1 MHNTPNKPNRRPR
14 LAAAA
19 LGLLAAILI
28 PVAVYAACN
37 VNFVV
42 YDSISITGPD
52 TLCIGGSGEFTV
64 TVTTR
69 TFVEGG
75 TNAWVSIKAKEDG
88 DGAVEGLPLSLLI
101 AVPAGGSGS
110 TNFTLTG
117 HTPTSSPTNGLTLVA
132 TLAGGEHLSEEGE
145 DEDAN
150 SCVAEHEVVVVHLE
164 AGIPRVIGVNDLV
177 SNLKDPSGSSLGR
190 LLWFPGPDGQVAA
203 AWDEE
208 DDLFLFEYLKVEP
221 LELGDLIFRRGDAGS
236 AEEAGEAVVLLI
248 DSEEESVE
256 EWPSLEPDVLA
267 DVLAGEESAS
277 SAKYLR
283 IEGRGYSHE
292 VDDAQIE
299 LEYAGCFFTVKTT
312 VVQVEL
318 DRFAYTRV
326 DAFPEI
332 EILGVT
338 GLVPGGNATVKY
350 RVMQDVLEDVP
361 GPDRSN
367 SFPVPDAVGVYEYV
381 VNGDN
386 RLGNEAVAAIGYTVY
401 DNEGT
406 LAARWVDAGPSHKR
420 VEAMPAT
427 AQMNISIKDARAGT
441 PEEAPGSLDS
451 LPEFL
456 GSIHATGEKPAY
468 EIEEIKIFAREP
480 SIAYTN
486 EINPEVGNEM
496 ILQALLGEDSTPAT
510 RASAA
515 VVEISGSKFVGVND
529 RFPVGS
535 DPGDDVGT
543 HQRPQD
549 DPDLGSLSIDGI
561 PPIRAEITW
570 TVEGAKALLAC
581 KVGEHVTFGSS
592 ISGTYDPD
600 LPETEGYKRVW
611 VEGREA
617 SDEIDDVV
625 VKFKIAYGPD
635 PEIPV
640 AFRGERTLE
649 DIEHRLTVTD
659 LRWTGWAEDGNP
671 EKSGKRTDMLAC
683 DLDLRPAARID
694 LPEAEDELILG
705 DPVLVKGT
713 VRSMLDIVRHIKVN
727 GQLVPQDKI
736 HFMGQPV
743 AGLTAAS
750 VAAMTDRLPPYE
762 VTFEYEIEELDTDR
776 IQVEARNG
784 IGPWPGIAKRKVQF
798 DVPVPYV
805 GSTGVVSAVE
815 IANPAFGDLDDAV
828 AFFDFNDGAFLYKTE
843 VDHHGAAAGVVTAF
857 RPAAAQDRGLYR
869 MHKPVIFLDL
879 PAYGGNGAI
888 RGPGLF
894 LEDGHKIA
902 EIVHNGGKRKLFPVD
917 LSVSDSVGAVPNA
930 IEWTHG
936 ALLTTSSSAGSLI
949 VRLPETDSDIPA
961 AATVTLSIADV
972 PGQPNPYSS
981 FVQQTFSVSSLP
993 RTVNLPPVSTAG
1005 SASFIAS
1012 LAVDGQLSEDRVRVR
1027 VVDVDVCVDSL
1038 NVHGYDLPEPTP
1050 EVESIEDNPALPG
1063 KIIMVNDN
1071 DLDGDSIPDF
1081 ADGYALFPDTPSS
1094 IDCPGKEFTPLVITI
1109 PDSIDVKTARFWLY
1123 YNASDPLQVTTNA
1136 AGIYELPPDGGRLRL
1151 WNVDGDVPRNA
1162 NSLWNHAVGNYV
1174 PPTPAEGI
1182 SAETLGF
1189 TDTHRQVT
1197 LYMEGILPSQ
1207 TAGDQRIRFRVAPDW
1222 ELTGTAAITI
1232 EDAVRVTIVKVD
1244 IDVDKNRDRE
1254 ITFTDDDA
1262 TSSSDKY
1269 RFWINNDRDRRDD
1282 DKAEDLDPSAG
1293 ALDHADNMIQGQRD
1307 LEDFSPLG
1315 FRIEAPAGI
1324 IDEIHAGTIEVS
1336 LIFKNSSGSPAI
1348 KVYRA
1353 VNQDGVFDYL
1363 DETTTAA
1370 VQAGTSPYK
1379 DTMGEVTSTSPF
1391 VFPTSNPDDLIKG
1404 LSTTTHD
1411 LYIIFEGSGIGTAE
1425 LVLRLKKGD
1434 AVICES
1440 SPVFLDLKDIKNM
1453 YEHYFVGDI
1462 QGKTWEQINA
1472 MAHTDVA
1479 DTIYPGTFS
1488 YGADSPET
1496 DDYILFVHGWRVK
1509 PWEKVYFGET
1519 AYKRLFWQG
1528 YKGRFGMLSWP
1539 TEWTFRWFDWGPPDE
1554 FQNYD
1559 RSERKARLSGTA
1571 LRSLLVSLN
1580 TEYSGKVRVIAHSMG
1595 NVVVSEALRM
1605 HVKSGATTQIAHTYI
1620 ASQSASVAH
1629 SYDAEGPETLDPSW
1643 WWAGFNFRPPEVYAA
1658 YPGEVPVVPYYS
1670 TIDTAVAVEVINYHN
1685 FEDDALKGWRKNQ
1698 VLKPDVG
1705 WGYGRGEYVIS
1716 PGGAAPPIT
1725 QHQFE
1730 EEVWYRGVP
1739 PSAIQLEFPADRY
1752 EIFAYIAEARSYALG
1767 AAVRD
1772 RFTVGGPIARG
1783 FNLNA
1788 GFSREEFNFG
1798 KERWDH
1804 SAQFR
1809 ATNMIRFEYW
1819 KQMLED
1825 FELLD

>member
-14 LAAAA
+14 LALLAAAA

-150 SCVAEHEVVVVHLE
+150 SCVAEHEVVVVRLE

-441 PEEAPGSLDS
+441 PEEAPGSLES

-496 ILQALLGEDSTPAT
+496 ILQALLGENSTPAT

-529 RFPVGS
+529 RFPAPY
-535 DPGDDVGT
+535 DPGEDAAANANPHT
-543 HQRPQD
+543 
-549 DPDLGSLSIDGI
+549 DPDMIGLHVEGVKLFNDAI
-561 PPIRAEITW
+561 ITW
-570 TVEGAKALLAC
+570 TVLAGDVRLVSLDGTQVGAT
-581 KVGEHVTFGSS
+581 VTGEVDLDSS
-592 ISGTYDPD
+592 EDSAYTSV
-600 LPETEGYKRVW
+600 L
-611 VEGREA
+611 VEGRKA
-617 SDEIDDVV
+617 SKEIDDVV
-625 VKFKIAYGPD
+625 VRFKIEYGTD
-635 PEIPV
+635 DTEKPV
-640 AFRGERTLE
+640 AFRDQFMEA
-649 DIEHRLTVTD
+649 EHRLTVTD

-762 VTFEYEIEELDTDR
+762 VTFEYELEELDTDR

-798 DVPVPYV
+798 DMPVPYA

-815 IANPAFGDLDDAV
+815 LAKPAFGDLADAV
-828 AFFDFNDGAFLYKTE
+828 SFFDANPAGQGWAFLYKTE
-843 VDHHGAAAGVVTAF
+843 VDHHGAARGVVNCYNQAG
-857 RPAAAQDRGLYR
+857 AQAPGLYR
-869 MHKPVIFLDL
+869 LSKPVVFLERYDSANHAIPGPGISL
-879 PAYGGNGAI
+879 KIADDPAEAVYSNGATT
-888 RGPGLF
+888 
-894 LEDGHKIA
+894 
-902 EIVHNGGKRKLFPVD
+902 GKRMLFPVELQVEDAGGIVPGAIEWLRGALLPDDGENGKLRILSPEHDDLPSDAELTLTYVAESGNPFPAFAESQVLSMDSLPIEFELAPTAGHGVAVFEITLKSELYGLLSKDRARVRRVTNFDLDIDNDTQIGSGDGAANYLPGYLGENAVLSTGTTFLDPQYQGQAMTLVLQGIGAESLVDEVIFEIVNTTTNKGFCGNATHESIEAEGTREDYSFRKLRDERTITITPASQPEDDNEYGGRLEHDRVWTRFWAKDYGGSCEVKITVISGGAELLSKSLRIPVDTQIEGIADLYLEMQKAQWEAVYDWEDAPSWPESLAANYDEEPRNPDNRTTCPVSGEHEPGDHNTPGDGLNLFEEYRGFILDYGPGHAEGGHKRLSVARRELPVMTAEMPGIRQSNAAGQNPNIGDGEYYENMRQVVTDFYRDDVKGAGIDLYWVNVPMDMGGPIYVNKLDAQGNEMFDENNNPVPYEGNRPHAYHWTGNVSVGGTNTAAGGAYVSND
-917 LSVSDSVGAVPNA
+917 LSLRHHAPEFYRDFYEPFHPEPHNHDETLANIMHGDPWLEKFVKVALLSRWGSIQKPSPVFRVPVHTSRNA
-930 IEWTHG
+930 IE
-936 ALLTTSSSAGSLI
+936 
-949 VRLPETDSDIPA
+949 
-961 AATVTLSIADV
+961 
-972 PGQPNPYSS
+972 
-981 FVQQTFSVSSLP
+981 
-993 RTVNLPPVSTAG
+993 
-1005 SASFIAS
+1005 
-1012 LAVDGQLSEDRVRVR
+1012 
-1027 VVDVDVCVDSL
+1027 
-1038 NVHGYDLPEPTP
+1038 
-1050 EVESIEDNPALPG
+1050 
-1063 KIIMVNDN
+1063 IIQK
-1071 DLDGDSIPDF
+1071 SHH
-1081 ADGYALFPDTPSS
+1081 
-1094 IDCPGKEFTPLVITI
+1094 E
-1109 PDSIDVKTARFWLY
+1109 R
-1123 YNASDPLQVTTNA
+1123 
-1136 AGIYELPPDGGRLRL
+1136 
-1151 WNVDGDVPRNA
+1151 
-1162 NSLWNHAVGNYV
+1162 
-1174 PPTPAEGI
+1174 EG
-1182 SAETLGF
+1182 
-1189 TDTHRQVT
+1189 
-1197 LYMEGILPSQ
+1197 
-1207 TAGDQRIRFRVAPDW
+1207 
-1222 ELTGTAAITI
+1222 
-1232 EDAVRVTIVKVD
+1232 
-1244 IDVDKNRDRE
+1244 
-1254 ITFTDDDA
+1254 
-1262 TSSSDKY
+1262 
-1269 RFWINNDRDRRDD
+1269 
-1282 DKAEDLDPSAG
+1282 
-1293 ALDHADNMIQGQRD
+1293 
-1307 LEDFSPLG
+1307 
-1315 FRIEAPAGI
+1315 
-1324 IDEIHAGTIEVS
+1324 
-1336 LIFKNSSGSPAI
+1336 
-1348 KVYRA
+1348 
-1353 VNQDGVFDYL
+1353 
-1363 DETTTAA
+1363 
-1370 VQAGTSPYK
+1370 
-1379 DTMGEVTSTSPF
+1379 
-1391 VFPTSNPDDLIKG
+1391 
-1404 LSTTTHD
+1404 
-1411 LYIIFEGSGIGTAE
+1411 
-1425 LVLRLKKGD
+1425 
-1434 AVICES
+1434 
-1440 SPVFLDLKDIKNM
+1440 
-1453 YEHYFVGDI
+1453 
-1462 QGKTWEQINA
+1462 
-1472 MAHTDVA
+1472 
-1479 DTIYPGTFS
+1479 
-1488 YGADSPET
+1488 
-1496 DDYILFVHGWRVK
+1496 
-1509 PWEKVYFGET
+1509 
-1519 AYKRLFWQG
+1519 
-1528 YKGRFGMLSWP
+1528 
-1539 TEWTFRWFDWGPPDE
+1539 
-1554 FQNYD
+1554 
-1559 RSERKARLSGTA
+1559 
-1571 LRSLLVSLN
+1571 
-1580 TEYSGKVRVIAHSMG
+1580 
-1595 NVVVSEALRM
+1595 
-1605 HVKSGATTQIAHTYI
+1605 
-1620 ASQSASVAH
+1620 
-1629 SYDAEGPETLDPSW
+1629 
-1643 WWAGFNFRPPEVYAA
+1643 
-1658 YPGEVPVVPYYS
+1658 
-1670 TIDTAVAVEVINYHN
+1670 
-1685 FEDDALKGWRKNQ
+1685 
-1698 VLKPDVG
+1698 
-1705 WGYGRGEYVIS
+1705 
-1716 PGGAAPPIT
+1716 
-1725 QHQFE
+1725 
-1730 EEVWYRGVP
+1730 
-1739 PSAIQLEFPADRY
+1739 
-1752 EIFAYIAEARSYALG
+1752 AYIAVTGIAEEGGTQPAGHFTAEEFANILHYAVAHEIGHLILYNAAAEDEWLRRHPG
-1767 AAVRD
+1767 AALSD
-1772 RFTVGGPIARG
+1772 GHLALMGTGPQGRTGIT
-1783 FNLNA
+1783 NLSIVNL
-1788 GFSREEFNFG
+1788 SRHVIDLHKKASVPVTQPSNQE
-1798 KERWDH
+1798 
-1804 SAQFR
+1804 
-1809 ATNMIRFEYW
+1809 
-1819 KQMLED
+1819 
-1825 FELLD
+1825 